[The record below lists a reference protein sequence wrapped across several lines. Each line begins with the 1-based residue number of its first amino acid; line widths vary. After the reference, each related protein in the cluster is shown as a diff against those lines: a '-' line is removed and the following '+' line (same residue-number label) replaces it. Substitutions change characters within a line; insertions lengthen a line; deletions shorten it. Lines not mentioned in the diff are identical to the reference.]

1 MIFSS
6 SLSKINYTYYTKLPM
21 TIGVFALSKSLV
33 KAINMLDCF
42 TKKTEMTINELTEA
56 ANMPK
61 TTVFRLA
68 SSLEEAGLLVK
79 ERKSSHEVKYRLGLK
94 LLTLGKHVSEQ
105 LKYNKVALPHM
116 KKLNEEID
124 ELVHITVLEGDK
136 AVYAETIDSS
146 KPVRLVVKVGKRAP
160 LYAGSAPKLL
170 LSSMKDEDLEAYLDE
185 VELTKITE
193 NTLDS
198 MEKLREEIQKIR
210 EKGYA
215 VSHSEHFKDTV
226 GFSYPIYNH
235 EGEIVAALGVSI
247 PVIDYSEER
256 ERLILGKLEGTV
268 KTIWSELGYLRGRAC
283 SNND

>member
-1 MIFSS
+1 M
-6 SLSKINYTYYTKLPM
+6 
-21 TIGVFALSKSLV
+21 SKSLV
-33 KAINMLDCF
+33 KAVRMLDCF
-42 TKKTEMTINELTEA
+42 TENPEMTINELSEA
-56 ANMPK
+56 ANLPK

-79 ERKSSHEVKYRLGLK
+79 ERKSSHDVTYRLGLK

-124 ELVHITVLEGDK
+124 ELVHITVLEGDE
-136 AVYAETIDSS
+136 AAYAETIDSS

-170 LSSMKDEDLEAYLDE
+170 LSSMNDEDLEAYLE
-185 VELTKITE
+185 NVELNKLTE
-193 NTLDS
+193 NTLNS
-198 MEKLREEIQKIR
+198 KERLREEIGKIR

-215 VSHSEHFKDTV
+215 VSYSENFKDTV
-226 GFSYPIYNH
+226 GFSYPLYNH
-235 EGEIVAALGVSI
+235 DGEMVAALGVSI

-256 ERLILGKLEGTV
+256 EKLILEKLGETAER
-268 KTIWSELGYLRGRAC
+268 IWLELGYAGR
-283 SNND
+283 